1 MAQRYDPG
9 FSNEF
14 ANDYGFPTSGEMGQR
29 AGGGGLPPQRQQMP
43 FENQQQRAPTNQS
56 VPYHQP
62 ILQGTPAAQGS
73 QFRVQPKEISS
84 GVASFL
90 RANSMEQ
97 GAIGVDSRLQNLEKQ
112 MGSAQMPIGG
122 RSDAAARPIAQMRA
136 AREVPGGEGSMFP
149 LGAQVTPGFTWSES
163 APQAF
168 DPRTGMGRAGV
179 APAAMPGMELGAIAS
194 AMPQAQRQQIAAAH
208 QMDRGLAPRVAPVAP
223 IQPGLTPFGQ
233 DAAMFGGMFPQG
245 AAVPPIQDRLAFQR
259 EGEREAPPPAP
270 PDEFIPPPPAAPPIE
285 EGAAPSADG
294 EGQVDPVTQQPLKKA
309 VPLTMPEGEG
319 QFEAEAAP
327 VPLLTSGDDG
337 QFEVNPSAIDQ
348 LTALN
353 DEIAKLF
360 GPGGV
365 ISKGIINQYK
375 KQVQKQSDQLYSQL
389 SEAGGALMAGGSPL
403 LLQQSMDAV
412 NLMTEAQYKVGLA
425 ELQGKQIQAGILS
438 NVMRENGMNERADEL
453 NELSK
458 YKFDKNHN
466 AMVLDQAMKMA
477 AMWNLKPTPETIEMF
492 TNSILTGEPLTAEQV
507 KKLSKI
513 KGSGEKEGYY
523 VPDTDDKADWSTEDK
538 EAWKEHEKNIEKW
551 AKLWNIQDEEN
562 MPSFLGFLG
571 GAVISGK
578 YDKVNDIIDGT
589 LSVLDSMD
597 ADQLEWLESV
607 LDDEEMWPEGAPGF
621 EKFKSWFL
629 KKATAEQKKKFN
641 EYFPDSEE
649 D

>member
-1 MAQRYDPG
+1 
-9 FSNEF
+9 
-14 ANDYGFPTSGEMGQR
+14 
-29 AGGGGLPPQRQQMP
+29 
-43 FENQQQRAPTNQS
+43 
-56 VPYHQP
+56 
-62 ILQGTPAAQGS
+62 
-73 QFRVQPKEISS
+73 
-84 GVASFL
+84 
-90 RANSMEQ
+90 MEQ

-112 MGSAQMPIGG
+112 MGSAQMPVGG

-136 AREVPGGEGSMFP
+136 AREVPGGEGAMFP
-149 LGAQVTPGFTWSES
+149 LGAQVTPGFTGSVS

-168 DPRTGMGRAGV
+168 DPRTGMGRAGTT
-179 APAAMPGMELGAIAS
+179 PAAMPGMELGAIAS
-194 AMPQAQRQQIAAAH
+194 AMPQAQRQQIAAAR

-223 IQPGLTPFGQ
+223 IQPEIIPVGQ
-233 DAAMFGGMFPQG
+233 DAVMFSGMFPQG
-245 AAVPPIQDRLAFQR
+245 APPPAPFEDRMAFQR
-259 EGEREAPPPAP
+259 EGGREAPPPA
-270 PDEFIPPPPAAPPIE
+270 
-285 EGAAPSADG
+285 G
-294 EGQVDPVTQQPLKKA
+294 EGQVDPATQQPLTPGPGGRGFGHVGTQEEVLSKGYGKG
-309 VPLTMPEGEG
+309 PEDRGFGHVGTQE
-319 QFEAEAAP
+319 EVEAAGY
-327 VPLLTSGDDG
+327 VPNFDLWP
-337 QFEVNPSAIDQ
+337 EVDIKDPTAVDQ
-348 LTALN
+348 LMALN

-365 ISKGIINQYK
+365 ISKGILNQYK

-458 YKFDKNHN
+458 YKFDEN
-466 AMVLDQAMKMA
+466 LDLLTKKTVMDMHT
-477 AMWNLKPTPETIEMF
+477 MWNLKPTPETIEMF

-513 KGSGEKEGYY
+513 KGSGKKEGYY
-523 VPDTDDKADWSTEDK
+523 VPDTDDKANWSTEDK
-538 EAWKEHEKNIEKW
+538 EAWEEHEKNLKKW
-551 AKLWNIQDEEN
+551 AKLFNIKGK
-562 MPSFLGFLG
+562 SGFLG
-571 GAVISGK
+571 ILAGQVESGK
-578 YDKVNDIIDGT
+578 YTAVNDIIEGT
-589 LSVLDSMD
+589 LDVLESMD